1 MDLLHPE
8 FVSFIKCATKNNLRY
23 LLIGGYAVNFHGYNR
38 NTQDLDVWIAPTA
51 ENKKAFIDTM
61 LCMGYSSSEVTMFN
75 DEDFTQPFKAD
86 IGTVDADIDIMTHVH
101 HLINYDEAENEK
113 EIFSAEE
120 NLSMN
125 FVSYNFLIQTKLK
138 AARPKDLWDI
148 EQLEKIRKNKNK

>member
-8 FVSFIKCATKNNLRY
+8 FVSFIKCATKNSLRY

-51 ENKKAFIDTM
+51 ENKKAFINTM
-61 LCMGYSSSEVTMFN
+61 LCMNYSPSEVTIFN

-101 HLINYDEAENEK
+101 HLINFDEAEKEK
-113 EIFSAEE
+113 AIFFIDED
-120 NLSMN
+120 LSMN
-125 FVSYNFLIQTKLK
+125 FVSYDFLIQTKLK

>member
-61 LCMGYSSSEVTMFN
+61 LCMKYSSSELTVFN
-75 DEDFTQPFKAD
+75 EEDFTQPFKAD
-86 IGTVDADIDIMTHVH
+86 IGTVDADIDIMTRVH
-101 HLINYDEAENEK
+101 HLLDFDEAEKEK
-113 EIFSAEE
+113 EVFFVNEE
-120 NLSMN
+120 LPMN

-148 EQLEKIRKNKNK
+148 EQLEKIRNQKNK

>member
-38 NTQDLDVWIAPTA
+38 NTQDLDVWIAPTT
-51 ENKKAFIDTM
+51 ENKKAFIDTL
-61 LCMGYSSSEVTMFN
+61 LCMNFSRSEVTIFN
-75 DEDFTQPFKAD
+75 NEDFTEPFKAD

-101 HLINYDEAENEK
+101 HLINFDEAEKEK
-113 EIFSAEE
+113 DIFSLDED
-120 NLSMN
+120 LSMN
-125 FVSYNFLIQTKLK
+125 FVSYNFLIQIKLK

-148 EQLEKIRKNKNK
+148 EQLEKIRKTKDQ

>member
-8 FVSFIKCATKNNLRY
+8 FVSFIKCAKKNNLRY

-51 ENKKAFIDTM
+51 ENKKAFINTM
-61 LCMGYSSSEVTMFN
+61 LCMNYSPAEVAIFN
-75 DEDFTQPFKAD
+75 NEDFTLPFKAD

-101 HLINYDEAENEK
+101 HLINFDEAENEK
-113 EIFSAEE
+113 NIFFIDQD
-120 NLSMN
+120 LSMN

-148 EQLEKIRKNKNK
+148 EQLEKIRKNKNQ

>member
-8 FVSFIKCATKNNLRY
+8 FVSFIKCAKKNNLRY

-61 LCMGYSSSEVTMFN
+61 LCMNYSPSEVAIFN
-75 DEDFTQPFKAD
+75 NEDFTLPFKAD

-101 HLINYDEAENEK
+101 HLINFDEAENEK
-113 EIFSAEE
+113 NIFFIDQD
-120 NLSMN
+120 LSMN
-125 FVSYNFLIQTKLK
+125 FISYNFLIQTKLK